1 MENAAKVR
9 IKRQIAKRSLQKM
22 QTPLIFVAKL
32 GSFTHYCKASPTMV
46 LQNLRVNVPMNVRPA
61 MGMNPIW

>member
-1 MENAAKVR
+1 
-9 IKRQIAKRSLQKM
+9 M

-32 GSFTHYCKASPTMV
+32 GSFTHYCKASPTMM
-46 LQNLRVNVPMNVRPA
+46 LQNLRVNVPINVRPA